1 MRELEGKVALVTGAG
16 GGIGRAICRKLSS
29 LGVLIAA
36 VDNRMEPLQNLFEEI
51 NYHGGKAT
59 MLVGDVSS
67 RYDVNFVISGCL
79 RAYGRLDILV
89 NNAGINPTTPQWDSI
104 PEKEWD
110 DVFAVNLKGPYYC
123 MCGASTPMKDAK
135 WGRII
140 NIGSIAGKTGGL
152 LSGLHYCAS
161 KAALMCLT
169 KNFARILAPHGIT
182 VNAVAPGIIE
192 TDMTR
197 SWPEDG
203 KNSYLKENPLGRMGS
218 ADEVA
223 HAVAYLA
230 SPAAGYVTGEIMDI
244 NGGQLMD

>member
-1 MRELEGKVALVTGAG
+1 MQELAGKVALVTGAG

-29 LGVLIAA
+29 QGVLIAA
-36 VDNRMEPLQNLFEEI
+36 VDNRKEPLQSLVGEI

-67 RYDVNFVISGCL
+67 RYDVSLVVSGCL
-79 RAYGRLDILV
+79 RAFGRLDILV
-89 NNAGINPTTPQWDSI
+89 NNAGINPTTPVWDNI

-123 MCGASTPMKDAK
+123 MCEASVPMKNAK

-140 NIGSIAGKTGGL
+140 NIGSIAGKLGGL

-169 KNFARILAPHGIT
+169 KNFARLLAPYAIT
-182 VNAVAPGIIE
+182 VNAVAPGIID

-197 SWPEDG
+197 SWPEDS
-203 KNSYLKENPLGRMGS
+203 KKSYLKENPLGRMGCV
-218 ADEVA
+218 DEVA

-230 SPAAGYVTGEIMDI
+230 SPLAGYVNGEIMDV